1 MGNIRKLKRSVARH
15 PERVWLANQKIQE
28 NANKSKQKEVE
39 AEKDS
44 GECGDNVSEDENR
57 GSDSVASG
65 T

>member
-1 MGNIRKLKRSVARH
+1 MGNIRSLKRNVARH
-15 PERVWLANQKIQE
+15 PERVWLAKETQK

-44 GECGDNVSEDENR
+44 GERGDNISEDENR